1 MTLAIIK
8 SGLSIN
14 LAKANAFDNPDSL
27 WSSWKSNLIDV
38 ATETIGVKSF
48 KGKCKPWWDKD
59 INEAIQDRKRCCQ
72 THRKWSTSG
81 IDNKEQ
87 GDKLWNEYLDKKL
100 KAKQLIKERITQKRI
115 SRCVDISKKGGTSSR
130 DFWQELRGPKNVKDR
145 INSLKLNNSNNVTTD
160 RKIMN
165 QTIHQYFHSLG
176 KMNKCLYET
185 DHDTTVKKQVNS
197 LLANINEQ
205 ITDET
210 DTLLAD
216 IDISY
221 DDVIDAL
228 GKAKLNKSPGLDNIS
243 NELIKNGGDAMNNSM
258 HQLFRRLIQLEG
270 TPQEWNKGIIIPI
283 HKKGNKNNLNNYR
296 GITLTSCVSKV
307 FNRIISNSISS
318 FVEDNQLLSEIQGGF
333 RKNYRCE
340 DHIFSLKSIAAMRL
354 AEKKSTYLAFLDFSK
369 AFDTVWRDGL
379 LSLAWKLGIRGSM
392 WKIVSSLYMNVQS
405 NVKFGDIETDF
416 FDVEEGVKQG
426 CVLSPILFCIYI
438 NELARLIINEDVG
451 VRICDVKTGCLF
463 WADDVVL
470 IADTEADLQRMLDI
484 ASKFSRTWKLD
495 FNMDKSK
502 VLVVGKR
509 TDKTKLWKLGN
520 QSISECDN
528 YKYLGVHFSRN
539 LSDHTHVNEIIKKGN
554 RLIAFIKSIIDS
566 HDDFNR
572 VYYGDILWKSLA
584 LPCINYACSVWT
596 CGSQSDIHKIE
607 NLQLQMA
614 RYILKAP
621 RHTPGVALYGDLGW
635 NSITS
640 LQNVHRIKYFA
651 RLFNLDMH
659 RWPKLMLNALMNLNC
674 TTDQIRYTWLSMV
687 RGALSK
693 YDMDYI
699 IDHESPTDSRWVNT
713 FKRINTIVCNDEW
726 NIVYSTGK
734 IVASRL
740 C

>member
-1 MTLAIIK
+1 
-8 SGLSIN
+8 
-14 LAKANAFDNPDSL
+14 
-27 WSSWKSNLIDV
+27 
-38 ATETIGVKSF
+38 
-48 KGKCKPWWDKD
+48 
-59 INEAIQDRKRCCQ
+59 
-72 THRKWSTSG
+72 
-81 IDNKEQ
+81 
-87 GDKLWNEYLDKKL
+87 
-100 KAKQLIKERITQKRI
+100 
-115 SRCVDISKKGGTSSR
+115 
-130 DFWQELRGPKNVKDR
+130 
-145 INSLKLNNSNNVTTD
+145 
-160 RKIMN
+160 
-165 QTIHQYFHSLG
+165 
-176 KMNKCLYET
+176 
-185 DHDTTVKKQVNS
+185 
-197 LLANINEQ
+197 
-205 ITDET
+205 
-210 DTLLAD
+210 
-216 IDISY
+216 
-221 DDVIDAL
+221 
-228 GKAKLNKSPGLDNIS
+228 
-243 NELIKNGGDAMNNSM
+243 
-258 HQLFRRLIQLEG
+258 
-270 TPQEWNKGIIIPI
+270 
-283 HKKGNKNNLNNYR
+283 
-296 GITLTSCVSKV
+296 
-307 FNRIISNSISS
+307 
-318 FVEDNQLLSEIQGGF
+318 
-333 RKNYRCE
+333 
-340 DHIFSLKSIAAMRL
+340 
-354 AEKKSTYLAFLDFSK
+354 
-369 AFDTVWRDGL
+369 
-379 LSLAWKLGIRGSM
+379 
-392 WKIVSSLYMNVQS
+392 
-405 NVKFGDIETDF
+405 
-416 FDVEEGVKQG
+416 
-426 CVLSPILFCIYI
+426 
-438 NELARLIINEDVG
+438 
-451 VRICDVKTGCLF
+451 
-463 WADDVVL
+463 
-470 IADTEADLQRMLDI
+470 MLDI

-674 TTDQIRYTWLSMV
+674 TTDQIRYKWLSTV

-693 YDMDYI
+693 CDMDYI